1 MIARS
6 SPPSVAA
13 VTVSGTWF
21 EEAPFEFFT
30 RSCATAGC
38 ASVAAGIFAAIVVEF
53 ITVVGTAVP
62 FTVSAA
68 CDSKFVPC
76 TVTVTFA
83 VPAVTTCGDTW
94 LIEGLINA
102 STVMPV
108 PQPVHNSPTANP
120 RAANFA

>member
-1 MIARS
+1 
-6 SPPSVAA
+6 
-13 VTVSGTWF
+13 
-21 EEAPFEFFT
+21 
-30 RSCATAGC
+30 
-38 ASVAAGIFAAIVVEF
+38 VEF

-83 VPAVTTCGDTW
+83 VPAVTACGDTW
-94 LIEGLINA
+94 LIEGLSNA

-108 PQPVHNSPTANP
+108 PQPAHSRLTANTNV
-120 RAANFA
+120 ATLTA